1 MKKFN
6 YVEGL
11 PELQKL
17 ETDESTG
24 ERFYIS
30 PNGIKLPSVTT
41 VLGHFKKQSLQKW
54 RDKVGNDQANYVMN
68 RAATRGTKF
77 HNLLESYLRNEDGYL
92 DGVMPD
98 MKQSFRD
105 MQETLDLIDNIHYIE
120 GQMYSESL
128 GVAGRTDCIA
138 EFGKT
143 LSIID
148 FKTSTRQKKAEWIDH
163 YFEQGT
169 AYSLMYEELVGTPI
183 NQVVIIISCDDSE
196 YPQVFIRDKNQYV
209 DSLMYKINQYKTE
222 KM

>member
-148 FKTSTRQKKAEWIDH
+148 FKTSTKQKKVEWIDH

-169 AYSLMYEELVGTPI
+169 AYSLMYEELVGSPI